1 MIKAH
6 LVFHLTE
13 ASEAWPPCMRIIV
26 QATEVRNLRVGTLF
40 IVTCKG
46 GTLGREK
53 FHAVTIPDINISKV
67 SCDICNLI
75 PIPVGFLG
83 TKLSIVFSFL

>member
-1 MIKAH
+1 MTC
-6 LVFHLTE
+6 LNRSSDFCFLE

-26 QATEVRNLRVGTLF
+26 QSTEVKNLSVGTLF

-53 FHAVTIPDINISKV
+53 FHAVSIPDINISKV
-67 SCDICNLI
+67 G
-75 PIPVGFLG
+75 V
-83 TKLSIVFSFL
+83 KL